1 MVPKNRRPAHPGEI
15 LNKEFLEPMGISQ
28 TKLAKHLGWS
38 HAKVNEIVNGKR
50 GVSPEAA
57 LSLSDAF
64 RTSAE
69 FWLNLQRNYDLFRAM
84 ENHEKKL
91 KIAG

>member
-1 MVPKNRRPAHPGEI
+1 MIPKKRRPAHPGEV

-50 GVSPEAA
+50 GLSPESA

-69 FWLNLQRNYDLFRAM
+69 FWLNLQRSYDLFKAK

>member
-1 MVPKNRRPAHPGEI
+1 MIPKNRRPSHPGEI
-15 LNKEFLEPMGISQ
+15 LNEEFLGPMNISQ

-50 GVSPEAA
+50 GLSPEAS

-64 RTSAE
+64 KTSPE
-69 FWLNLQRNYDLFRAM
+69 FWLNLQRNYDLFKAK
-84 ENHEKKL
+84 ESHEKKL

>member
-1 MVPKNRRPAHPGEI
+1 MTSKKRRPVHPGEI
-15 LNKEFLEPMGISQ
+15 LQQDFLEPMGISQ

-50 GVSPEAA
+50 GLSPEAA

-69 FWLNLQRNYDLFRAM
+69 FWLNLQRNYDLFKAK

>member
-1 MVPKNRRPAHPGEI
+1 MIPKNRRPSHPGEI
-15 LNKEFLEPMGISQ
+15 LQQEFLGPMDISQ

-50 GVSPEAA
+50 GLSPEAA

-69 FWLNLQRNYDLFRAM
+69 FWLNLQRNYELFKAK

>member
-1 MVPKNRRPAHPGEI
+1 MIPKNRRPAHPGEI
-15 LNKEFLEPMGISQ
+15 LNEEFLGPMQISQ

-50 GVSPEAA
+50 GLSPEAA

-69 FWLNLQRNYDLFRAM
+69 FWLNLQRNYDLFKAK